1 MVRNLSDHELKHHG
15 VLGMKWGVRH
25 DKKSVSSIKSPR
37 KKSYKK
43 TQLAIVVGSKIVKKM
58 LKKYGSDKVATVGS
72 AVVTVGSSTANIA
85 LSVKA
90 RRENKKNG
98 AVNSK
103 WS

>member
-1 MVRNLSDHELKHHG
+1 LYEQELQHHG
-15 VLGMKWGVRH
+15 VKGMKWGVRR
-25 DKKSVSSIKSPR
+25 DKKSASSSESPR

-43 TQLAIVVGSKIVKKM
+43 TQLAIVVGSKIAKKM
-58 LKKYGSDKVATVGS
+58 LRKYGSDKVATVGS
-72 AVVTVGSSTANIA
+72 AVVTVGSATVNVA